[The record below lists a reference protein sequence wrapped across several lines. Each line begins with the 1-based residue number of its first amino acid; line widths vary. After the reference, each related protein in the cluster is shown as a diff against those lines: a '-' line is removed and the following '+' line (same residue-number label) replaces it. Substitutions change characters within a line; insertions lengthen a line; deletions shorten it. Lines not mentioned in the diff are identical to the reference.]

1 MTKKLTAVH
10 RTLVD
15 ALRTILVWGVDLF
28 IYYLIDESFGESW
41 NHYSYVQV
49 LGFMLLLLGT
59 TIYNAVLK
67 IPGLYYEPTMVNAV
81 LQEEKKPLLLSE
93 DEEKK

>member
-1 MTKKLTAVH
+1 VH

-28 IYYLIDESFGESW
+28 IFYLIDESFGESW

-49 LGFMLLLLGT
+49 VGFLLLLLGT

-67 IPGLYYEPTMVNAV
+67 IPGLYYEPTVTTV
-81 LQEEKKPLLLSE
+81 LQEEKKPLLLLE